1 MYFDREKF
9 RRVIIMF
16 YYHPY
21 EPTSQLR
28 GVLMSPLDWDK
39 KVDFFFE
46 ISMAPPLMNMKPL
59 TFLTIYSPI
68 SNNKDL

>member
-1 MYFDREKF
+1 MYFDGEKF

-46 ISMAPPLMNMKPL
+46 ISIAH
-59 TFLTIYSPI
+59 
-68 SNNKDL
+68 SNVHETPYFFDCLLSYIKQ